1 MALPVPGAREN
12 APVDPVQRLYAV
24 PLEDFVAE
32 RKKVAKEL
40 RDAGE
45 KERAAEL
52 AKLPK
57 PTPPAWALNALARDR
72 PDVVEAWAQVADA
85 LREAS
90 ADPGPG
96 LREAMASHRE
106 ATTQLVTLIRDKV
119 QPGGKPLSA
128 PMLDRV
134 RALLQEA
141 TVDAE
146 RSARLREG
154 RVVEGGED
162 GDAPAPAPAPRKA
175 AAKGDGATED
185 DAAARRAREREERE
199 AAARLAELERSAR
212 DATERAARL
221 RDEAADRAH
230 TAAEAAER
238 LEDARRAV
246 LRSESEAEAAQHAA
260 DEARDA
266 AADAARKA
274 EVLAAQLRD
283 AGG

>member
-1 MALPVPGAREN
+1 M
-12 APVDPVQRLYAV
+12 DPVQRLYAV
-24 PLEDFVAE
+24 ALEDFVAE

-72 PDVVEAWAQVADA
+72 PEVVEAWARVADA

-106 ATTQLVTLIRDKV
+106 ATTQLVTLVRDEV

-141 TVDAE
+141 TVDPE
-146 RSARLREG
+146 RSARLRAG

-162 GDAPAPAPAPRKA
+162 GDAPAPEPAPRKA
-175 AAKGDGATED
+175 AAKGGGGVAED

-212 DATERAARL
+212 EAAERAAQL
-221 RDEAADRAH
+221 REEAADRAH
-230 TAAEAAER
+230 AAAEAAER
-238 LEDARRAV
+238 LQDARRAL
-246 LRSESEAEAAQHAA
+246 LRSESEAEAAQQAA

-283 AGG
+283 AGA